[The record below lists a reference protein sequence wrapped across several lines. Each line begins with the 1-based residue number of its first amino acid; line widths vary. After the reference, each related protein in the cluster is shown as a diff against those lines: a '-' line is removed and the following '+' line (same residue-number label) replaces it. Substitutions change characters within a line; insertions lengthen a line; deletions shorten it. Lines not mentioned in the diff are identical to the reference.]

1 MKAVRIHGFG
11 GTDALKYEDAPI
23 PEPKEDEILIR
34 VIAAGINP
42 FDVDLREG
50 YIKSLT
56 FPLTLG
62 LDVSGVVEKAG
73 AKITRFKKGDAVYA
87 FLNYIEQGGYAEFA
101 IAKENWVSPKPKS
114 ITHQEAASLP
124 VAACTAWL
132 ALVEKA
138 NLGAGQT
145 VLIHGGSGGVGSLA
159 IQIAKARG
167 ARVVATASAS
177 NQELLKQLGADQA
190 IDYKATKFE
199 DVVKDVDVVL
209 DSVGGDTL
217 ARSYGVIKKGG
228 IVVSLVAEVDQ
239 KALDAHGIR
248 GVAIGVKPNANRLA
262 EITKLIDAG
271 KLKPMVSQVFP
282 LSQATKAQEAAATHH
297 TRGKIVLKVADEP
310 QSK

>member
-248 GVAIGVKPNANRLA
+248 GVAIGVKPSADRLA
-262 EITKLIDAG
+262 EITKLVDAN

-282 LSQATKAQEAAATHH
+282 LSDAAKAQEAAATHH

>member
-62 LDVSGVVEKAG
+62 LDVAGVVEKTG

-167 ARVVATASAS
+167 ARVIATASAS
-177 NQELLKQLGADQA
+177 NQELLRQLGADQA

-209 DSVGGDTL
+209 DSIGGDTL
-217 ARSYGVIKKGG
+217 VRSYGVIKKGG

-248 GVAIGVKPNANRLA
+248 GVAIGVKPSADRLA
-262 EITKLIDAG
+262 EITKLVDAN

-282 LSQATKAQEAAATHH
+282 LSDAVKAREAVATHH